1 MNNTDQFILEMRD
14 IVKSF
19 GSVPVLNGTEFLLK
33 KGEIHALIGEN
44 GAGKSTLIK
53 GLIGIHAFDSGE
65 IILEGEKVCFN
76 DANEALRNGIS
87 VVFQELSQI
96 DSLTVAEN
104 IFLSDKTRSL
114 SVLNRKKMIAR
125 AEDILR
131 EYHIDIDPRK
141 RVEQLSIAKRQ
152 LLEIVKAVYIRP
164 RILVLDEPTSSLTQ
178 AETEILFD
186 ILNELKTSGTSI
198 IYITHRMNE
207 VFQLADTITVLRDG
221 RTVCRAPVA
230 EMDFDTVVK
239 YMVGRDVKLFNGVR
253 ENHVRISG
261 SNMLEVRNVCRK
273 GEFENINFE
282 LKKGEVLGFA
292 GLVGSGRTEMM
303 QLLFGIRKITSG
315 DILLEGKSIKNKST
329 EEIIKAGMA
338 MVPESRHLQ
347 GLFLEH
353 SVETNIDI
361 TTLPQLCSGFTLNR
375 KKMDELAV
383 KMIQQLNIATSSPQ
397 KSIGL
402 LSGGNQQKV
411 VLAKWLATKPKVLI
425 LDEPTTG
432 IDIQSKSEIH
442 KLIAQLADSG
452 TSIILISSEMV
463 ELINNS
469 DRILILNENRIIGE
483 VEAGKTSQEE
493 ILNIILKDKQS
504 NKKNGGA
511 VA

>member
-1 MNNTDQFILEMRD
+1 MDNTDQFILEMRN

-19 GSVPVLNGTEFLLK
+19 GSVPVLNGAEFFLRE
-33 KGEIHALIGEN
+33 GEIHALIGEN

-65 IILEGEKVCFN
+65 IIIKGNRVSFHN
-76 DANEALRNGIS
+76 ADEALRNGIS

-104 IFLSDKTRSL
+104 IFLSDKANGL
-114 SVLNRKKMIAR
+114 SILNRKKLISR
-125 AEDILR
+125 AAAILQ
-131 EYHIDIDPRK
+131 EYNIDIDPKK
-141 RVEQLSIAKRQ
+141 RVEELSIAKRQ
-152 LLEIVKAVYIRP
+152 LLEIVKAVYTKP
-164 RILVLDEPTSSLTQ
+164 RIIVLDEPTSSLTQ

-186 ILNELKTSGTSI
+186 VLNGLKANGTSI

-207 VFQLADTITVLRDG
+207 VFQLADTITILRDG
-221 RTVCRAPVA
+221 RTVCRAPVT
-230 EMDFDTVVK
+230 ELDFDKVVK
-239 YMVGRDVKLFNGVR
+239 LMVGRDVKLFNGRR
-253 ENHVRISG
+253 ENTSSISDQ
-261 SNMLEVRNVCRK
+261 NMLELRNVCRN
-273 GEFENINFE
+273 GEFDNISFT

-292 GLVGSGRTEMM
+292 GLVGSGRTELM
-303 QLLFGIRKITSG
+303 QLLFGIRKINSG
-315 DILLEGKSIKNKST
+315 DILLEGESIKNKST
-329 EEIIKAGMA
+329 EAIIKAGIA

-361 TTLPQLCSGFTLNR
+361 TTLPQLCSGITLNK
-375 KKMDELAV
+375 KKMDDLAI

-411 VLAKWLATKPKVLI
+411 VLAKWLATHPKVLI

-432 IDIQSKSEIH
+432 IDVQSKSEIH
-442 KLIAQLADSG
+442 KLIAELADSG

-469 DRILILNENRIIGE
+469 DRILILNDNRIIGE
-483 VEAGKTSQEE
+483 VAAKQTSQEE
-493 ILNIILKDKQS
+493 ILNIILKDKQAAR
-504 NKKNGGA
+504 KTGGA